1 MAGMDDAEIFHD
13 IVSLKTDLTN
23 LRYDMISRKDE
34 IKFVMASQDPNLLPL
49 KKVWVETMQLA
60 MRAAQIFE
68 GSSTDLERSMSTLG
82 SLVNGLKSAME
93 RTQAL
98 SKSAG
103 KVLERSFIVVFD
115 LAEKE
120 YCFHVDAV
128 QEIMA
133 PKNCVNLPQMPYFM
147 KGVIEHRGN
156 VIPIVDPAL
165 ILRVK
170 HRSNKQRLILVMK
183 NGDTVALLVDNV
195 RQVAPVLSGYFRQPR
210 RDEPLLQMV
219 YEDGTTKIDMLD
231 PKLMLEAGMRRAFNY
246 SRGINTTAVKTVQ
259 ANRSTQSGIRTSIES
274 FPTLRKDNSMTLPR
288 NAA

>member
-1 MAGMDDAEIFHD
+1 MSGMDDAAIFHD

-82 SLVNGLKSAME
+82 SLVNGLKSAMQ

-103 KVLERSFIVVFD
+103 KVLERSFIVIFD
-115 LAEKE
+115 LAGKV

-128 QEIMA
+128 QEIIA
-133 PKNCVNLPQMPYFM
+133 PKQFLTLPKMPYFM
-147 KGVIEHRGN
+147 KGVMEHRN
-156 VIPIVDPAL
+156 CIIPIVDPAL
-165 ILRVK
+165 ILRVN

-195 RQVAPVLSGYFRQPR
+195 RQVAPVLSGYFRQPK

-231 PKLMLEAGMRRAFNY
+231 PKLMLEVGMRRAFNY
-246 SRGINTTAVKTVQ
+246 SRQINGAAVKTVL
-259 ANRSTQSGIRTSIES
+259 ASRSTQPVTLTSGS
-274 FPTLRKDNSMTLPR
+274 FPTLRTDNSTTLPR
-288 NAA
+288 HAA